1 MGWGRVERYCHM
13 GMSYLTSLN
22 PQLTLGLNTRP
33 CRQTFGCGTPHEQWQ
48 KSGLHSSGPGKRPS
62 EGQVWSLQP
71 AIGCNVDASDVVE
84 VSGAFVASVVVVVS
98 VEDISGVVVVSADVV
113 FVILS

>member
-1 MGWGRVERYCHM
+1 M
-13 GMSYLTSLN
+13 
-22 PQLTLGLNTRP
+22 
-33 CRQTFGCGTPHEQWQ
+33 
-48 KSGLHSSGPGKRPS
+48 
-62 EGQVWSLQP
+62 
-71 AIGCNVDASDVVE
+71 DASDVVE

>member
-1 MGWGRVERYCHM
+1 MFHCQ
-13 GMSYLTSLN
+13 SQT
-22 PQLTLGLNTRP
+22 PTLGLNTRP

-71 AIGCNVDASDVVE
+71 AIGCNVEAKDVVE
-84 VSGAFVASVVVVVS
+84 VSGALVVVS

>member
-1 MGWGRVERYCHM
+1 MH
-13 GMSYLTSLN
+13 SYFVTLQSSVFQGQSQT
-22 PQLTLGLNTRP
+22 PTLGLKTSP

-48 KSGLHSSGPGKRPS
+48 KSGLHKSGPGKRPS

-71 AIGCNVDASDVVE
+71 AIGCNVEASDVVE
-84 VSGAFVASVVVVVS
+84 VSGALVVVS